1 MIPNSLYDCNMLK
14 EQATVA
20 MVVYYDHITFYRPVL
35 YKFYDCKFT
44 IVNYASVW
52 SVTYDRNLQS

>member
-1 MIPNSLYDCNMLK
+1 MSSIYDCNMVIV
-14 EQATVA
+14 QATVA
-20 MVVYYDHITFYRPVL
+20 MVEYYDHSTFYGPVL
-35 YKFYDCKFT
+35 YKFYDRKFT